1 MTRRRINPCAVSQYR
16 SYSVTE
22 LATCFDV
29 HKNTVRLWQLAGLK
43 PNDDG
48 RPYLFQGQVVR
59 AFLMERNASR
69 KRPCRAGTLYCF
81 RCRDAR
87 PPAHGMVEFVATT
100 AKLGTLRAICAE
112 CETLMNR
119 KASRAALSSV
129 MPGIDIQIMQAPPR
143 LSGGSSPSLNS
154 DFERQTAA

>member
-1 MTRRRINPCAVSQYR
+1 MTRRRLNPRAVSQYR

-22 LATCFDV
+22 LAACFGV
-29 HKNTVRLWQLAGLK
+29 HKNTVRHWQLAGLK

-48 RPYLFQGQVVR
+48 RPYLFRGGVVR
-59 AFLMERNASR
+59 TFLTERNASR
-69 KRPCRAGTLYCF
+69 KRPCQPGTLYCF

-87 PPAHGMVEFVATT
+87 QPALGMVEFVGKTAT
-100 AKLGTLRAICAE
+100 LGTLRAICAE

-129 MPGIDIQIMQAPPR
+129 MPGINVQIVLAPPR
-143 LSGGSSPSLNS
+143 LSDGPSPPLNCDS
-154 DFERQTAA
+154 ERRTVE

>member
-1 MTRRRINPCAVSQYR
+1 MARLNPRAISQYR

-22 LATCFDV
+22 LAACMGV
-29 HKNTVRLWQLAGLK
+29 HKNTVRHWQLAGLK

-48 RPYLFQGQVVR
+48 RPYLFQGGAVR
-59 AFLMERNASR
+59 VFLMKRNASR
-69 KRPCRAGTLYCF
+69 KRPCAAGTLYCF

-87 PPAHGMVEFVATT
+87 PPALGMVEFVVKT

-119 KASRAALSSV
+119 KATRAGIASI
-129 MPGIDIQIMQAPPR
+129 MPGIDVQFVPVLPR
-143 LSGGSSPSLNS
+143 LSGGSSPHLNC
-154 DFERQTAA
+154 DLKGQTAA